1 MALPSD
7 EMGADSRLAVTFYKR
22 SMKQDD
28 ESMAAGRPIFKEFDF
43 VRICVPGDSLTEID
57 TYAHD
62 EHKARFPR
70 QWAHYQNQVAGQ
82 EDVVGTPLDQ
92 WPQVTR
98 SQAEELRGLKFQ
110 TVESIADCSDQ
121 QLQRIGMVAG
131 MSPHNFRLKAKA
143 FLNLANDSA
152 EVAQRESE
160 LQALKEE
167 NAKIKAETDAKLSK
181 MQEHQEYQGGFE
193 FDRHRLPRLRPGRDR
208 AEAKPA
214 RAFLRL

>member
-1 MALPSD
+1 MAIESD
-7 EMGADSRLAVTFYKR
+7 IQGADSRLAVQFYKK
-22 SMKQDD
+22 SMKQEDASN
-28 ESMAAGRPIFKEFDF
+28 EAGRPIFKEFDF
-43 VRICVPGDSLTEID
+43 VRIMIPGDNLTEID
-57 TYAHD
+57 TYAQD
-62 EHKARFPR
+62 SHKQRFPR
-70 QWAHYQNQVAGQ
+70 QWAHYQNQVAGH
-82 EDVVGTPLDQ
+82 EDIIGTPLDQ

-98 SQAEELRGLKFQ
+98 SQAEELRGLKFH

-167 NAKIKAETDAKLSK
+167 NAKIKAETDAKLTA
-181 MQEHQEYQGGFE
+181 MQEQMSA
-193 FDRHRLPRLRPGRDR
+193 LLAAV
-208 AEAKPA
+208 AEKTPKTRKPKVVEA
-214 RAFLRL
+214 